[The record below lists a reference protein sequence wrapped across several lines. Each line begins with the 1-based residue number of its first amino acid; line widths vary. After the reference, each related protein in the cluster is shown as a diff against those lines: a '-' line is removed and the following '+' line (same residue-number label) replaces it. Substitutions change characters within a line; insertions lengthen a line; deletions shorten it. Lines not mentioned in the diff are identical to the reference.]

1 MAVEREATRPA
12 YGAPDVLKQ
21 GKTSPHGGPGWAA
34 RGDSLIS
41 ELGTIWAACGV
52 NSEVGRLRSVLMH
65 RPGVEIDDVPDVAA
79 ALWHERL
86 EPERAREQHDRL
98 VETYR
103 AHGVA
108 VRYLEQAP
116 PDKPNLYFC
125 RDLFAMTPTGAI
137 LARPASR
144 ARAGEERHAALA
156 LATLG
161 VPIALSVHGEGT
173 FEGADVVMI
182 NQDLVFIGEGIRT
195 NASGAEQVR
204 RLLVDVGFGEVEVVH
219 LPYGC
224 GHLDGVL
231 SLVDRDL
238 AILYPTQTPYR
249 VWEALARHG
258 IRTIDIPDPA
268 EAQYGMAINLVP
280 LDAGVVVMPAGNPVT
295 RRTLERHGVTCVEAE
310 VDELMKGGGSVHC
323 MTGVVQREHV

>member
-1 MAVEREATRPA
+1 
-12 YGAPDVLKQ
+12 
-21 GKTSPHGGPGWAA
+21 
-34 RGDSLIS
+34 
-41 ELGTIWAACGV
+41 
-52 NSEVGRLRSVLMH
+52 MH

-86 EPERAREQHDRL
+86 EPERARAQHDSL
-98 VETYR
+98 VEIYR
-103 AHGVA
+103 THGVA
-108 VRYLEQAP
+108 VQYLAQSP
-116 PDKPNLYFC
+116 PDKPNIYFC

-137 LARPASR
+137 LARPASH
-144 ARAGEERHAALA
+144 ARAGEEREAARSLA
-156 LATLG
+156 AHG
-161 VPIALSVHGEGT
+161 VPIALSVYGEGT

-204 RLLVDVGFGEVEVVH
+204 RVLVDVGFAEVEVVQ

-249 VWEALARHG
+249 VWEGLVRHG

-295 RRTLERHGVTCVEAE
+295 RRTLERHGVTCIEAE

-323 MTGVVQREHV
+323 MTGVIHRENL